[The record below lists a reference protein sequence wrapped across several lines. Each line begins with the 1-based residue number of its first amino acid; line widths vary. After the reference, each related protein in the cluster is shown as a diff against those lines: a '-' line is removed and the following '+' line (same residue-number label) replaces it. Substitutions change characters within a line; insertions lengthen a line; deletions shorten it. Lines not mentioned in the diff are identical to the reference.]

1 MQHSGLIQ
9 IYVFVALIYWN
20 KRNVFQNFSQ
30 TVEISP
36 IKLFHGSINEMI
48 SSSGIN
54 IFKLFR
60 WMNYIILHCWLR
72 KICETGL
79 GSLCL
84 PTLFSLHA
92 NNFIDWW
99 NISVCPFL
107 DFLQP
112 SHTPANTIRRGKRW
126 MGICNTFFQPT
137 QLMKIHYY
145 LMLCSSVQCPTLRVN
160 NSSVFFRKTPDF

>member
-20 KRNVFQNFSQ
+20 KRNVFRNFSQ

-36 IKLFHGSINEMI
+36 IKLFYGSINEMI

-72 KICETGL
+72 KFCETGL

-92 NNFIDWW
+92 NNFIDWR

-112 SHTPANTIRRGKRW
+112 SHTPANTIHQGKRW
-126 MGICNTFFQPT
+126 VGICNTFFQPT
-137 QLMKIHYY
+137 QL
-145 LMLCSSVQCPTLRVN
+145 LNVMLISPMSY
-160 NSSVFFRKTPDF
+160 SES